1 MKKFILP
8 AAIAAITF
16 VSCAQKEE
24 KREEYKEDH
33 YKNEMVNNLG
43 DSAVAAADS
52 VSTAPTQAAKS
63 DTLK

>member
-8 AAIAAITF
+8 AVIAAITF

-43 DSAVAAADS
+43 DSAVAATDS
-52 VSTAPTQAAKS
+52 VSTAPTPAAKS

>member
-52 VSTAPTQAAKS
+52 VSTAPTPTAKS

>member
-52 VSTAPTQAAKS
+52 VSTAPIPAAKS